1 MTDLGHTIDFLV
13 YLGIAVVL
21 LAAFL
26 AAYTLLTPIREWELI
41 RAGNA
46 AVSLAL
52 SGAMIGFALPLASAI
67 AHSDSVTESVITA
80 AIALV
85 IQLGAYAAM
94 RLLRRD
100 ATAALE
106 RGDMAEG
113 ILCAALSV
121 TLGILNAACLT

>member
-1 MTDLGHTIDFLV
+1 MTDFGHLIDFLV
-13 YLGIAVVL
+13 YLGSAVVL

-41 RAGNA
+41 RAGNT

-67 AHSDSVTESVITA
+67 AHSDSVIESVITA

-85 IQLGAYAAM
+85 IQLAAYAAM

-106 RGDMAEG
+106 RGDMAEA